1 MTDESPTASAQPEDP
16 HAQAEN
22 PHAQALDAA
31 RAQLDVADRE
41 LLAALRARMDAVR
54 VIGSEKHRHGRG
66 PGDRAREQQV
76 QEKWVGLAREL
87 ELNPHA
93 SSRVLAEILDWSRRE
108 QEAMWR
114 PEGTQVTRVAFQGAT
129 DAHSDL
135 AARRLMSMRGA
146 TVETVGCRSF
156 DGAVAALLDQS
167 VDYAFLPIE
176 NTIAGAIDQVDA
188 LLLAGSVHVVDEE
201 IWPVKHAL
209 VALPGARVEQLKKV
223 YSHPVALRQCRES
236 LLNTMGLE
244 VEEVWDTAGAA
255 DAVRSGGDPSLAAVC
270 SPEAAASRGLE
281 VLREDLSDYPNNCT
295 RFLLLARDPEK
306 IPPTIPVRT
315 TLQIIASHQPG
326 SLARCLGAF
335 ADAEINLT
343 RLVSRVIPQRP
354 GQHAFLIDLEGHP
367 ESERVAAA
375 LSAVRQ
381 FARQL
386 RVIGVYP
393 NRSVDAAKV
402 DKPATPCVVVKVERK
417 STSSLPLASG
427 STKGQRGSEIA
438 GVPIGG
444 KDFVLIAGPCAVE
457 SREQIQAGAQ
467 MAMDAGA
474 RLLRG
479 GAFKP
484 RTSTY
489 SFQGLGIPGVDLL
502 VEAGH
507 ARGLPVVTEVLQA
520 RDVDEIAA
528 RADVLQVGARNMQN
542 FELLRA
548 LGKIDR
554 PVLLK
559 RGMSATIDEWLHA
572 AEYIL
577 AGGNLQVV
585 LCERGIRTFETATR
599 ATLDISAIPVLR
611 ERTHLPI
618 IVDPSHAAGRRELV
632 VPLALAAVA
641 AGADGLIVECH
652 PNPAEAKCDK
662 EQALRES
669 DLAELV
675 AGLEPILAAQG
686 RRMA

>member
-1 MTDESPTASAQPEDP
+1 MTEPVDPASDSAD
-16 HAQAEN
+16 
-22 PHAQALDAA
+22 ALTAA
-31 RAQLDVADRE
+31 RAQLDAADQQ
-41 LLAALRARMDAVR
+41 LLAALRSRMDAVR
-54 VIGSEKHRHGRG
+54 AIGQQKHGSGRG
-66 PGDRAREQQV
+66 PTDATREQAV
-76 QEKWVGLAREL
+76 QSRWVDLAREL

-93 SSRVLAEILDWSRRE
+93 SGRVLAEILAWSRRE

-114 PEGTQVTRVAFQGAT
+114 PDGREVKRVAFQGAAG
-129 DAHSDL
+129 AHSDL
-135 AARRLMSMRGA
+135 AAHHLMSMRGGPA
-146 TVETVGCRSF
+146 ETLGYRTF
-156 DGAVAALLDQS
+156 DGAVAALLQEQ
-167 VDYAFLPIE
+167 VNYALVPVE
-176 NTIAGAIDQVDA
+176 NTIAGSIDEVDA
-188 LLLAGSVHVVDEE
+188 LLQSRSVHVVDEE
-201 IWPVKHAL
+201 HWPVRHAL
-209 VALPGARVEQLKKV
+209 VALPGARTEGLRQVF
-223 YSHPVALRQCRES
+223 SHPVALRQCRRTLLDS
-236 LLNTMGLE
+236 LRLE

-255 DAVRSGGDPSLAAVC
+255 DHVAECGDLSLAAVC

-281 VLREDLSDYPNNCT
+281 ILHPDLSDYPGNVT
-295 RFLLLARDPEK
+295 RFLLLAREPESV
-306 IPPTIPVRT
+306 PPSVAVRT

-335 ADAEINLT
+335 ADAEVNLT

-354 GQHAFLIDLEGHP
+354 GQHAFLLDLEGGP
-367 ESERVAAA
+367 DDETVAGA
-375 LSAVRQ
+375 LAEIRQ

-386 RVIGVYP
+386 RVLGTYP
-393 NRSVDAAKV
+393 NRALPAKRQSTTPKSSAAAAQSELPRR
-402 DKPATPCVVVKVERK
+402 KP
-417 STSSLPLASG
+417 SSSLPLV
-427 STKGQRGSEIA
+427 STPSSAQLATEIA

-457 SREQIQAGAQ
+457 SREQIEAGAQ
-467 MAMDAGA
+467 MAADAGA

-489 SFQGLGIPGVDLL
+489 SFQGLGLPGVEMLAA
-502 VEAGH
+502 AGH
-507 ARGLPVVTEVLQA
+507 ARGMPVVTEVLRA
-520 RDVDEIAA
+520 ADVEEIAA

-548 LGKIDR
+548 LGRVDR

-599 ATLDISAIPVLR
+599 ATLDVSAIPVLR

-618 IVDPSHAAGRRELV
+618 MVDPSHAAGRRELV

-652 PNPAEAKCDK
+652 PNPEEAKCDK
-662 EQALRES
+662 EQALREQ
-669 DLAELV
+669 DLAALR
-675 AGLEPILAAQG
+675 AGVEPILTGQG
-686 RRMA
+686 RRFA

>member
-1 MTDESPTASAQPEDP
+1 MTDESQPTS
-16 HAQAEN
+16 
-22 PHAQALDAA
+22 AQALDAA

-66 PGDRAREQQV
+66 PSDRAREQQV

-114 PEGTQVTRVAFQGAT
+114 PEGSQVTRVAFQGAT

-146 TVETVGCRSF
+146 NVETVGCRSF

-209 VALPGARVEQLKKV
+209 VGLPGARVEQLKKV

-255 DAVRSGGDPSLAAVC
+255 DAVRSSGDLRLAAVC

-335 ADAEINLT
+335 ADAEVNLT

-367 ESERVAAA
+367 DSERVAGA
-375 LSAVRQ
+375 LAAVRQ

-386 RVIGVYP
+386 RIIGTYP

-402 DKPATPCVVVKVERK
+402 DKPATPRVVAKLERK
-417 STSSLPLASG
+417 PSSSLPLASG
-427 STKGQRGSEIA
+427 ATTAQLGSEIA
-438 GVPIGG
+438 GIPIGG

-457 SREQIQAGAQ
+457 TREQIQAGAQ

-474 RLLRG
+474 RLVRG

-502 VEAGH
+502 VESGH

-520 RDVDEIAA
+520 RDVDAIAA

-577 AGGNLQVV
+577 AGGNLQVI

-599 ATLDISAIPVLR
+599 ATLDVSAIPVLR
-611 ERTHLPI
+611 ERTHLPV

-669 DLAELV
+669 DLAQLV
-675 AGLEPILAAQG
+675 AGLEPILASQG
-686 RRMA
+686 RRMV